1 MFDTETE
8 VVDYCKYIV
17 KCLADENYCEL
28 ESKGILEIVPEEDLK
43 RVLKEYDKDKKITM
57 PREKQFWER
66 IDIIKY
72 NNQTGY
78 TVDIDVFLDNE
89 LSDLTLQVELLYNG
103 KVTIEDLHVL

>member
-43 RVLKEYDKDKKITM
+43 RVLKEYDKDKKI
-57 PREKQFWER
+57 PCREKNSFGKEL
-66 IDIIKY
+66 ILLNTIIKL
-72 NNQTGY
+72 
-78 TVDIDVFLDNE
+78 VI
-89 LSDLTLQVELLYNG
+89 LLILMYFWIMN
-103 KVTIEDLHVL
+103 

>member
-43 RVLKEYDKDKKITM
+43 RVLKNMIKIKK
-57 PREKQFWER
+57 
-66 IDIIKY
+66 
-72 NNQTGY
+72 
-78 TVDIDVFLDNE
+78 
-89 LSDLTLQVELLYNG
+89 
-103 KVTIEDLHVL
+103 